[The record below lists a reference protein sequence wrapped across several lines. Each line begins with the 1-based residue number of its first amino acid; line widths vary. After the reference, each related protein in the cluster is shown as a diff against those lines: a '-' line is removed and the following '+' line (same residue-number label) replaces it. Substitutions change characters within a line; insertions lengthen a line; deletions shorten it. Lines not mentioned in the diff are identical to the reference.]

1 MLIRTGDT
9 VEVRSGN
16 SRGTRA
22 RVLSVD
28 SASGKLVVEGVNRVY
43 RHIKRSQKNPQG
55 GRLSKEMPISA
66 SNVLFFCSSC
76 GKSSRLGVTLA
87 DGSKKNGSAG
97 SVAVSK
103 ARLAGQRTGE
113 WSLAARCGWLGNVLV
128 GDGYGSVR
136 SAGLRI
142 RLN

>member
-55 GRLSKEMPISA
+55 GRLSKRCQSMHQM
-66 SNVLFFCSSC
+66 FCFSV
-76 GKSSRLGVTLA
+76 RLAGRRRGLVFLWPM
-87 DGSKKNGSAG
+87 DQRNGSAG

-103 ARLAGQRTGE
+103 ARLAGRRA
-113 WSLAARCGWLGNVLV
+113 SDCSWLDIVV
-128 GDGYGSVR
+128 Y
-136 SAGLRI
+136 
-142 RLN
+142 